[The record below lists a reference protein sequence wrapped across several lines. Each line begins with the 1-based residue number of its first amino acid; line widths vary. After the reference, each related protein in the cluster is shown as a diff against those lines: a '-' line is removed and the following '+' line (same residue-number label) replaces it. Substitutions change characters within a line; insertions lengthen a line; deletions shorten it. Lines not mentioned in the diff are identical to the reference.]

1 MPLLCWFDY
10 FLDIRAEICQIF
22 RWFFGKPMT
31 PKRHSEIHWPLVHI
45 CRLNF
50 VKLSAFGKNWD
61 NLFMSK
67 FMRYY
72 VQIMTMPSL
81 FASFNLILK
90 ISILII
96 IKQKQCWMCEWRI
109 GKISLITLGFP
120 INKQAGLS
128 IFRSML
134 P

>member
-1 MPLLCWFDY
+1 MLLFCWFDY

-81 FASFNLILK
+81 FCIYSLDRQWRPWFVVILLK
-90 ISILII
+90 WFVVILLEWFVVIP
-96 IKQKQCWMCEWRI
+96 IKWEDHYKP
-109 GKISLITLGFP
+109 KTSLTV
-120 INKQAGLS
+120 QAVS
-128 IFRSML
+128 
-134 P
+134 